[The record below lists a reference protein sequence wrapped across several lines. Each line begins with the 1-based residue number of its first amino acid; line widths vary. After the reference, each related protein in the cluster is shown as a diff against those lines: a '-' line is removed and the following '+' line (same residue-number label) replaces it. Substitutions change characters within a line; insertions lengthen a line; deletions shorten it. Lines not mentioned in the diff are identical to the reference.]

1 MIDLL
6 DYYFAEQLNQY
17 SPRNQFELGKVYS
30 NPYARSFQPLIE
42 AKSKKLRI
50 FDFDDTLAKVKA
62 KIVVKNNGQE
72 FTLTPAEFAVYTAK
86 PGDVFNFGDFNRVIK
101 TAVPI
106 QSNIKLLRKAA
117 EDTNTKTTIL
127 TARMLAFPVK
137 KYLKDKF
144 NLDIY
149 TVALGDANPQK
160 KADYIEKEIK
170 KGYMDIIF
178 IDDSIKNVKAVEA
191 LKTKYPNVK
200 LEIIHTKESE
210 HLNF

>member
-1 MIDLL
+1 MIDLI

-17 SPRNQFELGKVYS
+17 STRNQFELGKVYS

-191 LKTKYPNVK
+191 LRTKYPNVK